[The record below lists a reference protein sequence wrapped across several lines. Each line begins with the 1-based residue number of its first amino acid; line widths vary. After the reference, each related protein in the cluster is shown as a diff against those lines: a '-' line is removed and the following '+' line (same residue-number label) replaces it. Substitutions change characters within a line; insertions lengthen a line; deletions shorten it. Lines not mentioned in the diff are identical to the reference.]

1 MLKHELMKKYELE
14 LFLSDINNIE
24 SQYLN
29 LIYHPLFDKVC
40 TRSEWDS
47 TKDLMEW
54 TCAICNTKILI
65 NKRRYD
71 IENFVC
77 ETCKKEHNK
86 KSTFVDNRI
95 LKSRT
100 KLYKVLEER
109 LYQELEDVLN
119 KGKREED

>member
-1 MLKHELMKKYELE
+1 MLKHELMKKYGLE
-14 LFLSDINNIE
+14 SFLSDINNIE

-47 TKDLMEW
+47 TKELMEW
-54 TCAICNTKILI
+54 TCAICNDKILI

-86 KSTFVDNRI
+86 KSPYVDNRI